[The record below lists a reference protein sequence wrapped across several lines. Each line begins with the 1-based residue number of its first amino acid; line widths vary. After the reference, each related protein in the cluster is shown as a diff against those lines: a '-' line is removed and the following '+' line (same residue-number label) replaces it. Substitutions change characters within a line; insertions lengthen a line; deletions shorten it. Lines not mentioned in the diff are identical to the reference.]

1 MTSNEEIKQM
11 KNDPFYKG
19 KWDKGKIRYE
29 LVPLSAI
36 EALGKVLTFGA
47 TRYGD
52 ETWRRLP
59 KANDRYYAATLRH
72 LFAYRNGEY
81 LDNDSGFPHLFHA
94 LTNIAF
100 LIELKLSEQ
109 KDASKQNAQLDL
121 FSQICGQNIP
131 SAPEFDYKERG
142 QDVKLPE
149 FEPLTK
155 MEKRNMNDL
164 KNNEYVICRG
174 YYCGVHAGYIKEREG
189 NHVVLNEARRLWK
202 WKAVK
207 GISLSEVAKYG
218 IDASGSRICTKCGEI
233 WLGDVYEVIP
243 CTDAARKTI
252 EEAADEDV
260 C

>member
-1 MTSNEEIKQM
+1 MASNEEIEQM

-52 ETWRRLP
+52 ETWRFLP

-94 LTNIAF
+94 LANIAF

-109 KDASKQNAQLDL
+109 KDASKENAQLDL
-121 FSQICGQNIP
+121 FSQICGQNIQVA
-131 SAPEFDYKERG
+131 SEFDYKE
-142 QDVKLPE
+142 Q
-149 FEPLTK
+149 
-155 MEKRNMNDL
+155 KRNL
-164 KNNEYVICRG
+164 K
-174 YYCGVHAGYIKEREG
+174 
-189 NHVVLNEARRLWK
+189 
-202 WKAVK
+202 
-207 GISLSEVAKYG
+207 
-218 IDASGSRICTKCGEI
+218 
-233 WLGDVYEVIP
+233 
-243 CTDAARKTI
+243 
-252 EEAADEDV
+252 
-260 C
+260 

>member
-1 MTSNEEIKQM
+1 MPSNEEIEQM
-11 KNDPFYKG
+11 KKDPFYMG

-81 LDNDSGFPHLFHA
+81 LDKDSGMPHLFHA

-109 KDASKQNAQLDL
+109 KDASKENIQLDL
-121 FSQICGQNIP
+121 FAKCLRSTLDHQCH
-131 SAPEFDYKERG
+131 EFDYKEQG
-142 QDVKLPE
+142 QDH
-149 FEPLTK
+149 
-155 MEKRNMNDL
+155 
-164 KNNEYVICRG
+164 I
-174 YYCGVHAGYIKEREG
+174 
-189 NHVVLNEARRLWK
+189 
-202 WKAVK
+202 
-207 GISLSEVAKYG
+207 
-218 IDASGSRICTKCGEI
+218 GE
-233 WLGDVYEVIP
+233 
-243 CTDAARKTI
+243 
-252 EEAADEDV
+252 
-260 C
+260 